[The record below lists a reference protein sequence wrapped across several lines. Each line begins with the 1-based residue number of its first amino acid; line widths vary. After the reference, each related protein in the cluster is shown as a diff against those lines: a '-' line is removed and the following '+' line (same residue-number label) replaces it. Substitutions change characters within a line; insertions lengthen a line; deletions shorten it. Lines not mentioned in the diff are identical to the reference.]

1 MRFQLISH
9 LCRLKTSNVKVFDLG
24 GTPAFTG
31 VYLDVWPFRATLVST
46 LVSIDKKV
54 VHCCKQIS

>member
-31 VYLDVWPFRATLVST
+31 VHLDVWPFRATLVS
-46 LVSIDKKV
+46 IEKKV